1 MHKSQHSSAPGSCLL
16 AVGTYTEILPHVQGC
31 GLGIHLLEFD
41 GESATF
47 RERQILAGPVNP
59 SYLCAWGD
67 RLYSVSERSRDAAL
81 DISAIEDGG
90 ARLRPIG
97 RAAVP
102 GADPCHVSVNP
113 VARQLY
119 VSNYSSGE
127 LLCYALD
134 DKGLPAGE
142 PQALRRQGSGPRADR
157 QDGPHAHFA
166 MPDAAGAHVYLCDLG
181 TDAIVRHRVQ
191 ADGLAPEPDWT
202 LRARPGSG
210 PRHLVLAGAL
220 IVAVNELSNTLS
232 VYGQAE
238 DARTPPRELAHASTL
253 PPGWTGASWAAALR
267 LHPNGRLLMV
277 SNRGHDSIAAFRLR
291 RDAPWLE
298 PLGHFPAGGR
308 TPRDIAFTPDGAFLL
323 IASQDDH
330 LIRALRIDPVTG
342 MPERA
347 GASFALRS
355 PVSLCPLLP

>member
-16 AVGTYTEILPHVQGC
+16 AVGTYTEILPHVQGR

-90 ARLRPIG
+90 ARLRLIG

-102 GADPCHVSVNP
+102 GADPRHVSVNP

-253 PPGWTGASWAAALR
+253 PPGWTGAVG
-267 LHPNGRLLMV
+267 P
-277 SNRGHDSIAAFRLR
+277 R
-291 RDAPWLE
+291 RS
-298 PLGHFPAGGR
+298 GCTRTAG
-308 TPRDIAFTPDGAFLL
+308 
-323 IASQDDH
+323 
-330 LIRALRIDPVTG
+330 
-342 MPERA
+342 
-347 GASFALRS
+347 
-355 PVSLCPLLP
+355 C